1 MRMSEAFPSNW
12 LKASDLQ
19 GRTVKATIK
28 DVVMED
34 VGDGEKPI
42 VTFVGKDKGLVLNK
56 TNANMIVDAYGDET
70 DTWAGKEIEIFPD
83 KTSFKGQIVPC
94 IRVRVKQD
102 EPPPPADG
110 EEIPF

>member
-1 MRMSEAFPSNW
+1 MSEAFPSNW

-19 GRTVKATIK
+19 GRTIK
-28 DVVMED
+28 VMIQNVVMED

-42 VTFVGKDKGLVLNK
+42 LTFMGKDKGLVLNK

-70 DTWAGKEIEIFPD
+70 NEWAGKEIEIFPD

-94 IRVRVKQD
+94 IRVRASQPA
-102 EPPPPADG
+102 PPVAEG
-110 EEIPF
+110 EEAPF